1 MVLVDNAPYSY
12 MMQLSNG
19 IPILNYL
26 KGKED
31 DQLIKL
37 ESYLM
42 GLLEVE
48 DVRPVNAATFRLAE
62 YMRYDNYEKAVQ

>member
-19 IPILNYL
+19 IPILSYM

-31 DQLIKL
+31 DQLLRL
-37 ESYLM
+37 EPYLM
-42 GLLEVE
+42 NLLEVE
-48 DVRPVNAATFRLAE
+48 DVRVVNSSTFRMSE
-62 YMRYDNYEKAVQ
+62 FNRYEGY

>member
-1 MVLVDNAPYSY
+1 
-12 MMQLSNG
+12 MMQLANG
-19 IPILNYL
+19 IPILSYM

-37 ESYLM
+37 ESYIM

-48 DVRPVNAATFRLAE
+48 DVRTVNTSTFRLAE
-62 YMRYDNYEKAVQ
+62 YTRYDNYEKLIPELYGKWL